1 MIGDSELLLLV
12 LLFLVLFGGK
22 RLPEFART
30 LGEAVAEF
38 KKAARE
44 FDESSGERGK
54 KLAG

>member
-22 RLPEFART
+22 RLPDFART
-30 LGEAVAEF
+30 LGNAVSEF

-44 FDESSGERGK
+44 FDESSSERGK